1 VATSSLD
8 LSIETDQ
15 LGVLTTARRVVE
27 RSRYVHIDDAALA
40 ALAPGLARRVEVP
53 AWHPS
58 YHFVDGTEKT
68 ATWLLVL
75 DALNFSF
82 WGEPRW
88 RVEYRGEL
96 LNGYTALAAAL
107 TRAVEEGVPI
117 TDATYLATMTAADL
131 AHVLRGESTI
141 PMLDRRLENLHEV
154 GDLLLRKYEGSFGR
168 AIQACTGSAV
178 RLVRLLVD
186 ELLSFDDI
194 ADHSGAEVRFYKRAQ
209 ILTADL
215 HGAFRG
221 ESFGRFDDLDQ
232 LTAFA
237 DYKLP
242 QILRHMGILLYIP
255 SLDQKIEARF
265 LLPAGSREEVEI
277 RANTVW
283 AVELLRRAL
292 TRHGSTLRAFELD
305 WWLWNEAQRFG
316 PSDQPYHLSRT
327 IYY

>member
-1 VATSSLD
+1 VAASSLD
-8 LSIETDQ
+8 RSIGTDQ
-15 LGVLTTARRVVE
+15 LGVLTTTRRVVE
-27 RSRYVHIDDAALA
+27 LSRYVHIDEAALA
-40 ALAPGLARRVEVP
+40 TLAPGLARRIAAP
-53 AWHPS
+53 AWDPS

-68 ATWLLVL
+68 ANWLLVL

-88 RVEYRGEL
+88 RIEYRGEL

-117 TDATYLATMTAADL
+117 TDAGYLASVTAAEL
-131 AHVLRGESTI
+131 AQVLRGESAI
-141 PMLDRRLENLHEV
+141 PSLDRRLEGLHEV
-154 GDLLLRKYEGSFGR
+154 GELLLQKYDGSFGR
-168 AIQACTGSAV
+168 AIQACGGSAV

-209 ILTADL
+209 ILAADL
-215 HGAFRG
+215 HGAFGG

-232 LTAFA
+232 LSAFA

-242 QILRHMGILLYIP
+242 QILRHMGILIYLP
-255 SLDQKIEARF
+255 SLAQKIEARF
-265 LLPAGSREEVEI
+265 LLPPGSREEVEI
-277 RANTVW
+277 RANSVW

-292 TRHGSTLRAFELD
+292 ARHGSALRAFELD

-316 PSDQPYHLSRT
+316 PADEPYHLTRT

>member
-8 LSIETDQ
+8 LSIGTDE
-15 LGVLTTARRVVE
+15 LGVLTTTRRVVE
-27 RSRYVHIDDAALA
+27 RSRYVHVDEASLA
-40 ALAPGLARRVEVP
+40 ALAPGLARRIQSPGWDP
-53 AWHPS
+53 A

-68 ATWLLVL
+68 ANWLLVL

-117 TDATYLATMTAADL
+117 TDASYLATITADQL
-131 AHVLRGESTI
+131 GHVLRGEGTI

-154 GDLLLRKYEGSFGR
+154 GDLLLSRYDGSFGR
-168 AIQACTGSAV
+168 AIESCGGSAV
-178 RLVRLLVD
+178 RLVRLLVN

-194 ADHSGAEVRFYKRAQ
+194 ADHSGAEVRIYKRAQ

-215 HGAFRG
+215 HGAFHG
-221 ESFGRFDDLDQ
+221 QSLGRFTDLEQ

-242 QILRHMGILLYIP
+242 QILRHMGILIYIP
-255 SLDQKIEARF
+255 SLIQKVEARF

-277 RANTVW
+277 RANTIW
-283 AVELLRRAL
+283 AVELMRRAL
-292 TRHGSTLRAFELD
+292 ARHGSTLRSFELD

-316 PSDQPYHLSRT
+316 PSDEPYHLTRT